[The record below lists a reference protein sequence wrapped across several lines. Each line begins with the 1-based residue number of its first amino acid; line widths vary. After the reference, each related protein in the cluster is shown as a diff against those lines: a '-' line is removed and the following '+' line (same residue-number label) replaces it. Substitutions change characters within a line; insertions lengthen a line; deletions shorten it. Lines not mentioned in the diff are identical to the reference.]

1 VYTIFSLQYNI
12 SLRQLQTN
20 TEQTSEESS
29 SLPEKSSSSTREEQP
44 VLNQINKI
52 KNLTLFKENKPK
64 DGKRYVNNTG
74 GQAIFL
80 QFANPKSANSCV
92 YSSTENPNISLVCQS
107 ANMQI
112 FIFETDVSFSL
123 S

>member
-74 GQAIFL
+74 GQAIF
-80 QFANPKSANSCV
+80 FKVCKS
-92 YSSTENPNISLVCQS
+92 
-107 ANMQI
+107 
-112 FIFETDVSFSL
+112 
-123 S
+123 

>member
-1 VYTIFSLQYNI
+1 MMTWTFEKKYDNFRKKYLCKYNTIIEVYTIFSLQYNI

-52 KNLTLFKENKPK
+52 KNLTLFKACDDKINQKMVK
-64 DGKRYVNNTG
+64 D
-74 GQAIFL
+74 
-80 QFANPKSANSCV
+80 
-92 YSSTENPNISLVCQS
+92 
-107 ANMQI
+107 M
-112 FIFETDVSFSL
+112 
-123 S
+123 

>member
-52 KNLTLFKENKPK
+52 KNLTLFKACDDTINQKMVK
-64 DGKRYVNNTG
+64 D
-74 GQAIFL
+74 
-80 QFANPKSANSCV
+80 
-92 YSSTENPNISLVCQS
+92 
-107 ANMQI
+107 M
-112 FIFETDVSFSL
+112 
-123 S
+123 